1 MIMYALYNCKVKG
14 IENTLEDN
22 PTSED
27 DNTMEIY
34 YDIKKP
40 EFVGYYSDLKK
51 LEKEAEVLFCY
62 ENNKF
67 GNDNFGSF
75 IAKFN
80 TDDTKEIKKALNGS
94 NNLLVLDN
102 SDEFD
107 LDNTKKYHITTY
119 PSDNTLKAEKIL
131 KYSLENDM
139 NDVLVNTNIANFGRN
154 SINDY
159 LRDEAE
165 RVMGKKIAKYVRDE
179 AEEIIRRNVE
189 IGGIEEV
196 FKEDYRAVMYNLGY
210 DFAKNN
216 MKDDLEYF
224 VSAKFFDTYKDMVVE
239 NKRAFSVGR
248 LMEDFIGNC
257 KNEDFLNEINESI
270 KNYDPRIK
278 NNFFENEIE
287 TFQRYKAKIHDI
299 LFEENQKMENNK
311 IEEIESKKKKLDWDK
326 DFN

>member
-14 IENTLEDN
+14 IENV
-22 PTSED
+22 SED
-27 DNTMEIY
+27 SSISDDETMEIY
-34 YDIKKP
+34 YDIKSP

-62 ENNKF
+62 ENEKF

-80 TDDTKEIKKALNGS
+80 TDDTKEIKKVLNGS

-107 LDNTKKYHITTY
+107 LDNTKKYHIATY

-139 NDVLVNTNIANFGRN
+139 KNILVNTNIANFGRN

-165 RVMGKKIAKYVRDE
+165 RVMGKKIAENVRE
-179 AEEIIRRNVE
+179 ETEEIIKRNVE

-196 FKEDYRAVMYNLGY
+196 FPEDYRAVMYNLGY

-224 VSAKFFDTYKDMVVE
+224 VNAHFFDNYKDMVVE
-239 NKRAFSVGR
+239 NKKAFSVGR

-257 KNEDFLNEINESI
+257 KDQEFLEEINKSI
-270 KNYDPRIK
+270 ENYDPKIK
-278 NNFFENEIE
+278 NDFFENEIE

-299 LFEENQKMENNK
+299 LFEENQKMEKNK

>member
-14 IENTLEDN
+14 IENV
-22 PTSED
+22 SED
-27 DNTMEIY
+27 SSISDDETMEIY

-139 NDVLVNTNIANFGRN
+139 KNVLVNTNIANFGRN

-179 AEEIIRRNVE
+179 TEESIRRNVE

-224 VSAKFFDTYKDMVVE
+224 VNANFFDTYKDMAVE

-278 NNFFENEIE
+278 NDFFENEIE

-299 LFEENQKMENNK
+299 LFEENQKMEKNK
-311 IEEIESKKKKLDWDK
+311 IDEIESKKKKLDWDK

>member
-224 VSAKFFDTYKDMVVE
+224 VSANFFDTYKNMVVE

-278 NNFFENEIE
+278 NDFFENEIE
-287 TFQRYKAKIHDI
+287 TFQRHKAKIHDI

>member
-14 IENTLEDN
+14 IENV
-22 PTSED
+22 SED
-27 DNTMEIY
+27 SSISDDETMEIY
-34 YDIKKP
+34 YDIKNP
-40 EFVGYYSDLKK
+40 EFVGYYSDMKK
-51 LEKEAEVLFCY
+51 LEIEAEVLFCY
-62 ENNKF
+62 ENEKF

-80 TDDTKEIKKALNGS
+80 TDDTKEIKKVLNGS

-107 LDNTKKYHITTY
+107 LDNTKKYHIATY

-139 NDVLVNTNIANFGRN
+139 KNILVNTNIANFGRN

-165 RVMGKKIAKYVRDE
+165 RVMGKKIAENVRE
-179 AEEIIRRNVE
+179 ETEEIIKRNVE

-196 FKEDYRAVMYNLGY
+196 FPEDYRAVMYNLGY

-224 VSAKFFDTYKDMVVE
+224 VNAHFFDNYKDMIVE
-239 NKRAFSVGR
+239 NKKAFSVGR

-257 KNEDFLNEINESI
+257 KDQEFLEEINKNI
-270 KNYDPRIK
+270 KNYDPKIK
-278 NNFFENEIE
+278 NDFFENEIE

-299 LFEENQKMENNK
+299 LFEENQKMEKNK

>member
-14 IENTLEDN
+14 IENV
-22 PTSED
+22 SED
-27 DNTMEIY
+27 SSISDDETMEIY
-34 YDIKKP
+34 YDIKNP
-40 EFVGYYSDLKK
+40 EFVAYYSDLKK

-62 ENNKF
+62 ENEKF

-80 TDDTKEIKKALNGS
+80 TDDTKEIKKVLNGS

-107 LDNTKKYHITTY
+107 LDNTKKYHIATY
-119 PSDNTLKAEKIL
+119 PTDNTLKAEKIL

-139 NDVLVNTNIANFGRN
+139 KNILVNTNIANFGRN

-165 RVMGKKIAKYVRDE
+165 RVMGKKIAENVR
-179 AEEIIRRNVE
+179 EETEESIKRNVE

-196 FKEDYRAVMYNLGY
+196 FPEDYRAVMYNLGY

-224 VSAKFFDTYKDMVVE
+224 VNAHFFDNYKNMVVE

-257 KNEDFLNEINESI
+257 KNQEFLEEINKNI
-270 KNYDPRIK
+270 KNYDPKIK
-278 NNFFENEIE
+278 NDFFENEIE

-299 LFEENQKMENNK
+299 LFEENQKMEENK

>member
-14 IENTLEDN
+14 IENV
-22 PTSED
+22 SED
-27 DNTMEIY
+27 SSISDDETMEIY
-34 YDIKKP
+34 YDIKNP

-62 ENNKF
+62 ENEKF

-80 TDDTKEIKKALNGS
+80 TDDTKEIKKVLNGS

-107 LDNTKKYHITTY
+107 LDNTKKYHIATY

-139 NDVLVNTNIANFGRN
+139 KNILVNTNIANFRRN

-165 RVMGKKIAKYVRDE
+165 RVMGKKIAENVRE
-179 AEEIIRRNVE
+179 ETEEIIKRNVE

-196 FKEDYRAVMYNLGY
+196 FPEDYRAVMYNLGY

-224 VSAKFFDTYKDMVVE
+224 VNAHFFDNYKDMVVE
-239 NKRAFSVGR
+239 NKKAFSVGR

-257 KNEDFLNEINESI
+257 KDQEFLEEINKNI
-270 KNYDPRIK
+270 KNYDPKIK
-278 NNFFENEIE
+278 NDFFENEIE

-299 LFEENQKMENNK
+299 LFEENQKMEKNK

>member
-22 PTSED
+22 PISED

-179 AEEIIRRNVE
+179 TEEIIRRNVE

-224 VSAKFFDTYKDMVVE
+224 VSAKFFDTYKDMIVE

-278 NNFFENEIE
+278 NDFFENEIE
-287 TFQRYKAKIHDI
+287 TFQRHKAKIHDI

>member
-179 AEEIIRRNVE
+179 AKEIIRRNVE

-224 VSAKFFDTYKDMVVE
+224 ISANFFDTYKDMVVE

-257 KNEDFLNEINESI
+257 KNGDFLNEINESI

-278 NNFFENEIE
+278 NDFFENEIE
-287 TFQRYKAKIHDI
+287 TFQRHKAKIHDI

-311 IEEIESKKKKLDWDK
+311 IEEVESKKKKLDWDK